1 MYFIQTSKEPLLF
14 AVLECL
20 STWQGDYPFPHSAL
34 LSLCASLLQ
43 SIPTLNDL
51 CTSVSPF
58 PSSPID
64 MQARGSSHVDVSN
77 RLSVLILIEARI
89 FRTIRVE
96 FPAILLRN
104 SIPRSVWS

>member
-1 MYFIQTSKEPLLF
+1 
-14 AVLECL
+14 
-20 STWQGDYPFPHSAL
+20 
-34 LSLCASLLQ
+34 
-43 SIPTLNDL
+43 
-51 CTSVSPF
+51 
-58 PSSPID
+58 

-96 FPAILLRN
+96 FLALLLRN